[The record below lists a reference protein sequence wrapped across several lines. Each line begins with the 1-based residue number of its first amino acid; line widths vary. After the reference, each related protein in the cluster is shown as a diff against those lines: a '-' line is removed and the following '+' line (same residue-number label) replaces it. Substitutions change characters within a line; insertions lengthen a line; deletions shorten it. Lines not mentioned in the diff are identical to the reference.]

1 MATPSPRRSILK
13 QGWFH
18 WLVGALM
25 MGAVI
30 AVALHF
36 TEWHQFA
43 ALVRRSQPRWLLVAV
58 VLQAATYL
66 AQGEVWREVA
76 RAANARLSLWRA
88 YILSLAKLFVDQI
101 IPTAGLSGTAVFAKA
116 LEQQG
121 VERRVVSAT
130 ALLNTASYNVAYVG
144 CLAAALIIA
153 NLHGEANKLIVVT
166 SVLFL
171 VLGTALTTAMI
182 ALSGRGRHP
191 RTDRIGKSNM
201 VKRALH
207 FVGDAD
213 PSLVRNWRLLVAT
226 SVYQAIIFLLDVM
239 TIMVLIYA
247 LGGEASVSG
256 VFMSFMISN
265 LFRTISII
273 PGGLGTFEATSVLT
287 LKMAGLDV
295 PTSISATLLFRGLS
309 FWLPMLPGFWLARVM
324 LGWHAQRGSVAD
336 IKEGN
341 AKNPRG

>member
-1 MATPSPRRSILK
+1 MATPASRHSII
-13 QGWFH
+13 H
-18 WLVGALM
+18 SRWLPWIFGALM
-25 MGAVI
+25 VGVVV
-30 AVALHF
+30 AVALQF
-36 TEWHQFA
+36 TQWRQFVV
-43 ALVRRSQPRWLLVAV
+43 LIERSQPHWLLVGV

-76 RAANARLSLWRA
+76 RAANAKLTLWRA
-88 YILSLAKLFVDQI
+88 YVLSLAKLFVDQI

-121 VERRVVSAT
+121 VSRSVVSAT

-153 NLHGEANKLIVVT
+153 NLHGEANKLIVVA
-166 SVLFL
+166 SVIFL
-171 VLGTALTTAMI
+171 VLGSALTTAMI

-191 RTDRIGKSNM
+191 RTDRIGKSSL
-201 VKRALH
+201 VRRALH

-213 PSLVRNWRLLVAT
+213 PSLVRNWQLLVAT
-226 SVYQAIIFLLDVM
+226 SIYQAIIFLLDTM
-239 TIMVLIYA
+239 TIVVLIWS
-247 LGGEASVSG
+247 LGGKASISG

-265 LFRTISII
+265 LFRTISVI

-324 LGWHAQRGSVAD
+324 LGWHAKARSQ
-336 IKEGN
+336 E
-341 AKNPRG
+341 AKDG